1 MTLET
6 YEDALGETV
15 ELLLSHNEHTGPVT
29 QHLLDRLHRDAALQK
44 ILLGRELPADE
55 NEANALMR
63 GRGVSAVHGLVSRAG
78 KRIRDG
84 YRGG

>member
-1 MTLET
+1 MAIET
-6 YEDALGETV
+6 YEDALGEAV
-15 ELLLSHNEHTGPVT
+15 ELLLAHNEHSGPVT
-29 QHLLDRLHRDAALQK
+29 QHLLNRLHRDAALQRV
-44 ILLGRELPADE
+44 LLGRELPADE

-63 GRGVSAVHGLVSRAG
+63 SRGVSSVHGLVSRAG